1 MPQAAET
8 EVLNQEAEAEELD
21 TEATE
26 AGEESPA
33 EETEGEGTEAEADE
47 VVITL
52 GEDPPPSEEDE
63 SQRAPEWVRELRKA
77 NREKDRRI
85 RELEAKLSTPAAAET
100 AVTVGQKPTLESCE
114 YDEAKFEAALS
125 EWHDRKRKAD
135 EQETEQRKQQEAQ
148 NAAWQATLDAYGKEK
163 SALKVPDFEDAED
176 VLKEH
181 LSTTQQGVILHG
193 AEKRAQLVYA
203 LGKNLPKLKEL
214 AAIADPVKFA
224 FAIAKLETQL
234 KVTPKKSAP
243 LPERQLHGSSPGG
256 AAVENQLERLR
267 AEAAKTGDFSKV
279 HAFKRQQRA
288 RAGGK

>member
-8 EVLNQEAEAEELD
+8 DVLDPPTELD
-21 TEATE
+21 EDPPADPPSSETLPDEDPPEDPPAD
-26 AGEESPA
+26 EE
-33 EETEGEGTEAEADE
+33 E

-63 SQRAPEWVRELRKA
+63 NQRAPEWVRELRKT

-85 RELEAKLSTPAAAET
+85 RELEAQLKAPQAAET
-100 AVTVGQKPTLESCE
+100 AADPGTKPTLDSCG
-114 YDEAKFEAALS
+114 YDEAKFEAELS
-125 EWHDRKRKAD
+125 AWHERKRKAE
-135 EQETEQRKQQEAQ
+135 EQQTEQRRKAEAEQ
-148 NAAWQATLDAYGKEK
+148 AAWQATLDAYGKEK
-163 SALKVPDFEDAED
+163 SALKVKDFEDAED
-176 VLKEH
+176 VVKEH

-203 LGKNLPKLKEL
+203 LGKSPSKLKEL

-279 HAFKRQQRA
+279 HAFKRQQRQ